1 MMTTYGLDEL
11 AKALQSTLIRSQEG
25 LDRKKEKRLRQTI
38 IVDNNGHPEFLTWE
52 CRLPS
57 GDGNEQHFEVLRLPW
72 TSLSQTESLDITGLS
87 VELNCKVRR
96 TPRRKDKS
104 QISLTATPINRGK
117 AAEETTHSIK
127 LSVSQQEPETFV
139 SIDGT
144 TIDDFLAEQ
153 LSPKQEQQELALK
166 KRYPLTR
173 KIIFSL
179 ICLIAAIAYIFL
191 TP

>member
-11 AKALQSTLIRSQEG
+11 AKALRSTLIRSQES
-25 LDRKKEKRLRQTI
+25 LDRKKVKRLRQTI
-38 IVDNNGHPEFLTWE
+38 IVDNNGHPELLTWE

-72 TSLSQTESLDITGLS
+72 ASLSQSESVDITELS
-87 VELNCKVRR
+87 VEFNCKVRR
-96 TPRRKDKS
+96 TLQRKDKN
-104 QISLTATPINRGK
+104 QISLTATPVNRGK
-117 AAEETTHSIK
+117 AAKETTHSIK

-139 SIDGT
+139 SINET

-153 LSPKQEQQELALK
+153 LSPEQERQEISLK
-166 KRYPLTR
+166 KPYSLTR
-173 KIIFSL
+173 KIIFTL
-179 ICLIAAIAYIFL
+179 ICLIVAMACIVF